1 VAIAVGKTL
10 IPDTFGITQVITT
23 VHYIRKGELQVSNY
37 IAQQVAD
44 MKRKL
49 EKEASNIYTIH
60 PKKSELILLYEV
72 VDESGRAEWGG
83 ANVEQTMQ
91 WLTLAPKNSRV
102 LVSAW
107 DSDEEDA
114 HLVGQTIDITEII
127 QEARK
132 VGL

>member
-1 VAIAVGKTL
+1 MPCTLGKGRVQTM
-10 IPDTFGITQVITT
+10 T
-23 VHYIRKGELQVSNY
+23 NY
-37 IAQQVAD
+37 IAEQVRE

-49 EKEASNIYTIH
+49 EQESNIYTIH
-60 PKKSELILLYEV
+60 PKKSDLILLYEV

-83 ANVEQTMQ
+83 ANAEQAMQ
-91 WLTLAPKNSRV
+91 WLTLAPDNARL

-127 QEARK
+127 QQARK
-132 VGL
+132 VGR